1 LKYSTI
7 VGSRKEGIPS
17 GGRPKAK
24 VLRYEPISLRVTRPK
39 AEALGYLRSNG
50 NDHYYDYDH
59 GNDYDYDC
67 ESDYSKE
74 RSRFL
79 QMIRAG

>member
-1 LKYSTI
+1 
-7 VGSRKEGIPS
+7 
-17 GGRPKAK
+17 
-24 VLRYEPISLRVTRPK
+24 LRYEPISLRVKRPK

-50 NDHYYDYDH
+50 NDHYY
-59 GNDYDYDC
+59 DYDYDC

>member
-7 VGSRKEGIPS
+7 IGSRKEGIPY

-59 GNDYDYDC
+59 DC
-67 ESDYSKE
+67 ESDYSNE
-74 RSRFL
+74 RSRIL
-79 QMIRAG
+79 QMIRAE